1 MQSLNINNQE
11 QSSIAQYIKEHDT
24 AVLTVMFTDIQGFT
38 EITEEKG
45 DQLATELRS
54 KHDKILTD
62 IIQKN
67 NAGLVI
73 KFIGDAVMA
82 VFAEPSAAIDKSIQI
97 QNAIEEFNQQENDL
111 PSIKIRIGLHMGQVT
126 VEENVQIDVFGRHVN
141 RAARIESLAQG
152 GQILMSYSVF
162 DSAQG
167 WFVAQKN
174 IASVEHGLYQ
184 LKGIK
189 GSVQIFEVYD
199 PRATKPVTPSKG
211 KITTKSTKTKL
222 VTGIL
227 SAIVT
232 VLIVFTL
239 QWYQAVELRLES
251 FYPENMRLADNSKL
265 TLAGNQEDASRLVT
279 NEMDPGPHLIYY
291 PVGKNLRYYAELD
304 LNRGLNQLK
313 PTFKEWRLPSAQYR
327 LTDDQLDT
335 TTYTHTRNLKFY
347 IQENQRMVEK
357 NAQFA
362 ITVKRKIADEDIAN
376 TILITIVHDKKT
388 ILDEELSIDQQT
400 MSKIK
405 RLPKKTLWR
414 SDLFDYQ
421 LDLYT
426 AKGSIDISILGVFN

>member
-251 FYPENMRLADNSKL
+251 FYPENMRLAVSNKLGNKTAMKTGLKYRIIMVLGLWAGLESVNKVIRSARRHQKIISVFPITARDEALLLCLGSPTISKSS
-265 TLAGNQEDASRLVT
+265 GISSR
-279 NEMDPGPHLIYY
+279 
-291 PVGKNLRYYAELD
+291 
-304 LNRGLNQLK
+304 
-313 PTFKEWRLPSAQYR
+313 PSS
-327 LTDDQLDT
+327 T
-335 TTYTHTRNLKFY
+335 
-347 IQENQRMVEK
+347 
-357 NAQFA
+357 
-362 ITVKRKIADEDIAN
+362 ITVAPLSSELN
-376 TILITIVHDKKT
+376 ILALT
-388 ILDEELSIDQQT
+388 SPSG
-400 MSKIK
+400 M
-405 RLPKKTLWR
+405 
-414 SDLFDYQ
+414 
-421 LDLYT
+421 
-426 AKGSIDISILGVFN
+426 